1 MISKANNPEEYVK
14 EITAERKEAFE
25 KIRNI
30 ILKNLP
36 KGFSECM
43 SYGMLGYV
51 VPHSIYPAGYH
62 CDPKLPL
69 PFAGLANQKN
79 SINLYHMGIYSNP
92 DLLSWFQEEY
102 AKQCKSK
109 LDMGKGCIRFKKMDD
124 IPFKLIG
131 DLIKRV
137 SVKEWIQ
144 TYESNRK

>member
-1 MISKANNPEEYVK
+1 MISKANNPEDYVK
-14 EITAERKEAFE
+14 EIPAERKEVFE
-25 KIRNI
+25 KIRNT

-43 SYGMLGYV
+43 SYGMLGYI

-79 SINLYHMGIYSNP
+79 SINLYHMGIYSKP
-92 DLLSWFQEEY
+92 DLLAWFQDEY

-131 DLIKRV
+131 DLIKKV
-137 SVKEWIQ
+137 SVKEWIH